1 MVCGSGGKAWLG
13 ELQQRKWCVAFAR
26 HVVFATGARGTR
38 RVSHRVACPAH
49 VHGVRVYNASKALK
63 QLDLGICQCVFVRAV
78 EAAQLIALGIQEA
91 RPGVRWQWALLP
103 AVEMGRAGERLEGS
117 MGSGF
122 ASPIPQTSCTVPQWP
137 GTCQVHVRMCRS
149 GQVHVHA
156 PGGNQL
162 DADERQG
169 SCCCPPKNLFAA
181 ACSPKSGA
189 VTKVIC
195 ILAGIHHEL
204 LGHTAAQHAR
214 ATHATSRFTGHKIK
228 RQLYT
233 RDTGAWK
240 SMATVVTIVAIMVV
254 AVSLAVRVAQHTSSG
269 MWHWLV
275 CVCVHMVCM
284 VDACVQVLH
293 RPHRSSLR
301 IVMHAHRHCLRR

>member
-1 MVCGSGGKAWLG
+1 VGLHHPSPRQVVQCRSG
-13 ELQQRKWCVAFAR
+13 QVHAR
-26 HVVFATGARGTR
+26 YMPGA
-38 RVSHRVACPAH
+38 
-49 VHGVRVYNASKALK
+49 
-63 QLDLGICQCVFVRAV
+63 
-78 EAAQLIALGIQEA
+78 
-91 RPGVRWQWALLP
+91 
-103 AVEMGRAGERLEGS
+103 
-117 MGSGF
+117 
-122 ASPIPQTSCTVPQWP
+122 
-137 GTCQVHVRMCRS
+137 CQVHVRMCRS

-169 SCCCPPKNLFAA
+169 SCCCTPKNLFAA

-240 SMATVVTIVAIMVV
+240 STATVITIVAIMVV
-254 AVSLAVRVAQHTSSG
+254 AVSLAVRVARHTSGG
-269 MWHWLV
+269 MWHGIV
-275 CVCVHMVCM
+275 CVCV
-284 VDACVQVLH
+284 
-293 RPHRSSLR
+293 R
-301 IVMHAHRHCLRR
+301 AHGIHGRRMRAGVAPPAP

>member
-1 MVCGSGGKAWLG
+1 
-13 ELQQRKWCVAFAR
+13 
-26 HVVFATGARGTR
+26 
-38 RVSHRVACPAH
+38 
-49 VHGVRVYNASKALK
+49 
-63 QLDLGICQCVFVRAV
+63 
-78 EAAQLIALGIQEA
+78 
-91 RPGVRWQWALLP
+91 
-103 AVEMGRAGERLEGS
+103 
-117 MGSGF
+117 
-122 ASPIPQTSCTVPQWP
+122 
-137 GTCQVHVRMCRS
+137 MCRS

-169 SCCCPPKNLFAA
+169 LCCCPPKNLFAA

-254 AVSLAVRVAQHTSSG
+254 AVAACGTGLC
-269 MWHWLV
+269 V
-275 CVCVHMVCM
+275 CVCVR
-284 VDACVQVLH
+284 AQG
-293 RPHRSSLR
+293 
-301 IVMHAHRHCLRR
+301 MHGRRMRAGVAPPAP